1 MKVMKDRHIIDL
13 IERAP
18 LASLSEQDLT
28 AIRAHTNQCSDCL
41 RAFQAAQVSALMLK
55 ERAAA
60 EFEPSPFFHTRVMAT
75 LRERQAA
82 NESWANPW
90 ALSRL
95 WRAAGALASSMVAT
109 VAALAVLTF
118 AIPGGQVTTGAQVS
132 SLPNTYSAEEVM
144 LDQAT
149 QLDEQVSDGQLLTT
163 LYDGEEEA
171 R

>member
-1 MKVMKDRHIIDL
+1 MKVMKDRHIIGL
-13 IERAP
+13 IENAP

-28 AIRAHTNQCSDCL
+28 AISAHAGQCSDCFK
-41 RAFQAAQVSALMLK
+41 AFEAAQVSALMLK

-75 LRERQAA
+75 LRERQA
-82 NESWANPW
+82 NGSW

-118 AIPGGQVTTGAQVS
+118 VIPGGPVNTGTQVS
-132 SLPNTYSAEEVM
+132 SLPNAYSAEEVM
-144 LDQAT
+144 LDQTT

-163 LYDGEEEA
+163 LYDGEE
-171 R
+171 